1 VGRIIE
7 PFTPDFTG
15 GTTMAS
21 FHQVHYRWAKQIAE
35 DETHGQCT
43 VRVLHDERGIEAP
56 RSVSLW
62 LRDRSSG
69 RVLRVPLTGA
79 YGELADDPAREER
92 LRDLLHAARRGEGH
106 VSN

>member
-1 VGRIIE
+1 
-7 PFTPDFTG
+7 
-15 GTTMAS
+15 MAS

-43 VRVLHDERGIEAP
+43 VRVLHDERGIDAP

-69 RVLRVPLTGA
+69 RVTRVPLTGA
-79 YGELADDPAREER
+79 QGELADDPAREER
-92 LRDLLHAARRGEGH
+92 LRELRDAARLDEASA
-106 VSN
+106 SN

>member
-1 VGRIIE
+1 
-7 PFTPDFTG
+7 
-15 GTTMAS
+15 MAS

-43 VRVLHDERGIEAP
+43 VRVLDDERGIDAP

-69 RVLRVPLTGA
+69 RVLRVPLSGVQP
-79 YGELADDPAREER
+79 ELADDPAREER
-92 LRDLLHAARRGEGH
+92 LRDLLNAARRGEASA
-106 VSN
+106 SN